1 MISISTPHINFQ
13 DRTEAVCNLVRKYTT
28 LISFLIKAYHK
39 TVLRFQVHSSKI
51 AIMMPIP
58 NKLKSH
64 RGHTILLSLL
74 FGLVLFFFLEV
85 DAVNSA

>member
-1 MISISTPHINFQ
+1 MISISTQHINFQ
-13 DRTEAVCNLVRKYTT
+13 DRTEAVCNLVLKYTK
-28 LISFLIKAYHK
+28 LITFLIKAPLHK
-39 TVLRFQVHSSKI
+39 TVLKFQVHSSKI

-74 FGLVLFFFLEV
+74 FGLVFFF
-85 DAVNSA
+85 